1 MEATTL
7 QLTPETLKLLLS
19 PSDLIILAILLV
31 NLITGWRRGFSR
43 TLFGLLGNFISFA
56 AAVVAAKLTAPF
68 MAQFL
73 ITPIVGDVF
82 RQQAQAALQS
92 GGAQAAADGQ
102 SLFQSLS
109 GTLQRLL
116 DSDLL
121 TDASQPL
128 QTAAG
133 QAAASMSQSLAYF
146 LLFFI
151 FLAAFSFLFRLIGE
165 ALRLVA
171 RATPLGF
178 LDALAGGA
186 VGLACGLALC
196 LLILWALARFSP
208 ALFSELGPLSPAA
221 LQKTLLTK
229 SLLGLIPQGL
239 LGTV

>member
-1 MEATTL
+1 MQTTTL

-19 PSDLIILAILLV
+19 PSDLILLVILLV
-31 NLITGWRRGFSR
+31 NSIIGWRRGFSR
-43 TLFGLLGNFISFA
+43 TLFGLLGSFISFV
-56 AAVVAAKLTAPF
+56 AAVVAAKLAAPY

-82 RQQAQAALQS
+82 RQQAQAALQE

-102 SLFQSLS
+102 SLFASLS

-121 TDASQPL
+121 AGASQPL

-133 QAAASMSQSLAYF
+133 QAAASMSESLAYF

-165 ALRLVA
+165 ALHLVA
-171 RATPLGF
+171 KATPLGAV
-178 LDALAGGA
+178 DALGGGA
-186 VGLACGLALC
+186 AGLVWGLALC

-221 LQKTLLTK
+221 LQKTLITK
-229 SLLGLIPQGL
+229 SLLGFIPPGL
-239 LGTV
+239 LGTA